1 LTVDIFGCVK
11 NLIEV
16 IRADL
21 HQRGG
26 EGVAETLSRLAEQ
39 DISDQSFVMPG
50 SQLQPVCIFV
60 PHVIFAI
67 SHLNVN
73 LASATAEISDHL
85 RWVQSASYTDAAL
98 GEGFSKNY
106 AWCELIGPQGFFK
119 GSDFLLG
126 FLLLGPHRHYKDHY
140 HPAPELYWPLTAPSD
155 WKKGDGHFTPRQAGE
170 IIWHPSTITHATI
183 THDKPLLAVYAWT
196 RDVEIGARLV
206 DGI

>member
-126 FLLLGPHRHYKDHY
+126 FCYWARTAITKITIILRQNYTGRSQHHLIGKKATATSPRAK
-140 HPAPELYWPLTAPSD
+140 PAKS
-155 WKKGDGHFTPRQAGE
+155 
-170 IIWHPSTITHATI
+170 S
-183 THDKPLLAVYAWT
+183 
-196 RDVEIGARLV
+196 
-206 DGI
+206 GIHQQ